1 MEYND
6 PFPKYPKEY
15 LLLILRAGKF
25 LFCLTGNMELAL

>member
-25 LFCLTGNMELAL
+25 FILFDW